1 MASKVTTT
9 IAVAAPATVPA
20 TATAA
25 AASTAAASTAAP
37 ATSTTATAQTPP
49 QKLLISR
56 CIKDRSRLVG
66 VRRSNGTYYLYNY
79 DSDLDKMIPHLCSCQ
94 VKTYET
100 NLQPMYSAQSEKL
113 GCTVIF
119 MYNTIT
125 CKREQYVYH
134 FESDHFEEVEN
145 TGLVYNPT
153 QTSYYNVVAMLKGPH
168 DEQVMIERDH
178 TGSLRK
184 LNWRGGAFKVMA
196 SSRVESLMMKQ
207 LAVQDEQDE
216 LSSEYDSEYDS
227 EEEESEYNEES
238 VGFDKYIDSVESVF
252 LSSCTHQRIIVAF
265 NYHTYGF
272 RGFSYNDTTNQF
284 QILECGCEPE
294 IQVREN
300 HLCPKYTDFCSQDK
314 VYVMHVFNS
323 LTGIMEKYCLN
334 GNGLKQVHYPEL
346 VYNCAKMNTSPVIL
360 VSTHPTSTLVFLRD
374 ANGRLSREVFCP
386 VQMKYV
392 TTSPEPVK
400 TFIVQKKEAEKRKQ
414 EERKLKRKEQE
425 EKAQKKAA
433 EEKERQDQEALLQA
447 LSKET
452 LQTAERIAKKTTER
466 AAALKKQR
474 AEKQEKD
481 EKAALDALKK
491 TMAEAVNGPTVDQE
505 KPRDAVDVLES
516 ELNKISSGT
525 APTAPIKPARVP
537 KVPLTSTISQTDIS
551 RQIPRPLTQSP
562 AVQPNA
568 VQRASAIERFLTN
581 DMSSL
586 LKATAEPKLNK
597 PTHL

>member
-9 IAVAAPATVPA
+9 IAVAAPTAASA

-25 AASTAAASTAAP
+25 AP
-37 ATSTTATAQTPP
+37 ATSTAAMAQTPP

-56 CIKDRSRLVG
+56 CTKDRSRLVG

-79 DSDLDKMIPHLCSCQ
+79 DSDLDKMIPHVCSCQ

-125 CKREQYVYH
+125 CKHEQYVYH

-153 QTSYYNVVAMLKGPH
+153 QNSYNYTVAMLKGPQ

-184 LNWRGGAFKVMA
+184 LIWRGGVFKAMA
-196 SSRVESLMMKQ
+196 ASRVESLMMKQ
-207 LAVQDEQDE
+207 LAVQDEEDD

-227 EEEESEYNEES
+227 EEEESEYDEES
-238 VGFDKYIDSVESVF
+238 VAFEKYIDSVDSFF
-252 LSSCTHQRIIVAF
+252 LSSCTHQPVINAF
-265 NYHTYGF
+265 NYNTYGY
-272 RGFSYNDTTNQF
+272 RGFSYNDTTNKF

-300 HLCPKYTDFCSQDK
+300 YLCPKYTDFCSQDK

-323 LTGIMEKYCLN
+323 VTGIMEKYCLN

-346 VYNCAKMNTSPVIL
+346 VYNPAKLNTSPVIL
-360 VSTHPTSTLVFLRD
+360 VSTHPTSTMVFLRD

-414 EERKLKRKEQE
+414 EERKLKRKEQKD
-425 EKAQKKAA
+425 KAQKKAA
-433 EEKERQDQEALLQA
+433 QEKERQDQEALLQA

-466 AAALKKQR
+466 TAAFRKQM
-474 AEKQEKD
+474 AEKQEKE
-481 EKAALDALKK
+481 EKAVLDALKK
-491 TMAEAVNGPTVDQE
+491 TMAEAVNGPALDQE
-505 KPRDAVDVLES
+505 KPRDDVDVLES
-516 ELNKISSGT
+516 ELNKISCGP

-551 RQIPRPLTQSP
+551 RQIPRPLNQSP
-562 AVQPNA
+562 AVQPSA

-581 DMSSL
+581 DMYSH
-586 LKATAEPKLNK
+586 LKATAESKINK
-597 PTHL
+597 STHL